1 MTGPT
6 VREVVRGLM
15 REWKT
20 TTVFGNPGTTEV
32 PFLADWPDD
41 FRYVLGLQE
50 SAVLA
55 MADAFAQFTGN
66 AAVVNLHSAGGLG
79 HALGSMVSAYHNRAP
94 VVVIAGQQAR
104 SLLPYD
110 PFLGALD
117 PTDFP
122 KPYVKWGC
130 QPAQASD
137 VPAAF
142 ARAYQIATQP

>member
-1 MTGPT
+1 MNKRT
-6 VREVVRGLM
+6 VLDATRELLRELGL
-15 REWKT
+15 

-94 VVVIAGQQAR
+94 VIVIAGQQAR
-104 SLLPYD
+104 
-110 PFLGALD
+110 
-117 PTDFP
+117 
-122 KPYVKWGC
+122 
-130 QPAQASD
+130 
-137 VPAAF
+137 
-142 ARAYQIATQP
+142 